1 MPEKIESYQCV
12 LCKKT
17 HSTIQLAALCEHDHI
32 GFVINDSQIEEV
44 HILGRVYKPVPPKEP
59 LYSFR
64 SEEEQRDWE
73 HTMIIGSN
81 CG

>member
-1 MPEKIESYQCV
+1 MTFYIKDN
-12 LCKKT
+12 
-17 HSTIQLAALCEHDHI
+17 QLEE
-32 GFVINDSQIEEV
+32 INV
-44 HILGRVYKPVPPKEP
+44 LGRVYKPVTPPKEE